1 MNSNVFKKIILS
13 FLVLSFVCPALCD
26 DKLTFNYKDVAQD
39 VSDISFYQ
47 PVPEDVRYP
56 LMPESAEVKNVV
68 LLIGDGMG
76 LSQVRLA
83 ALKAGGT
90 DIRLYM
96 EKMPVTG
103 ILTTEPHGRFV
114 TDSAAAATAI
124 ACGIKTTNGTLGQD
138 PDGLK
143 YFTFAEL
150 YKMSGGRCGL
160 VATSE
165 LTHATPAGFASHVE
179 SRSMEKEIAV
189 QMMDNGFD
197 VLFGGGKRYF
207 LPSTDEK
214 SIREDDKD
222 LIRQARNSG
231 YTFIEDR
238 DQLNNLDRETG
249 KVLGL
254 FSSHAMTTFAPEPT
268 IAEMTRAALKVLSR
282 DKKEDGFFLKKLL
295 SRDKEDGFFLMVEGS
310 QIDWAG
316 HANNVENI
324 IKQTLLFDLAVRE
337 ALEFALKDKNT
348 LVLVTADHETG
359 GLVVTGGSSS
369 ENVAVEWATK
379 SHSASH
385 VPLFAF
391 GPEAMKFTGVYH
403 HTDLAKKIA
412 EVLRI
417 EDFPRLMQ
425 QQPAAA
431 ETTAE

>member
-1 MNSNVFKKIILS
+1 MNTAFTKRLTALLL
-13 FLVLSFVCPALCD
+13 FCLVSAAFCQQDLN
-26 DKLTFNYKDVAQD
+26 FNYRDEVKD

-47 PVPEDVRYP
+47 PSPTDTQYP
-56 LMPESAEVKNVV
+56 VTTESEKVKNVI

-103 ILTTEPHGRFV
+103 ILTTEPHGRFI

-143 YFTFAEL
+143 YFSFAEL
-150 YKMSGGRCGL
+150 HKIRGGRCGL

-179 SRSMEKEIAV
+179 SRGMERAIAV
-189 QMMDNGFD
+189 QMIENGFD
-197 VLFGGGKRYF
+197 VLFAGGKRYF
-207 LPSTDEK
+207 LPKSDEK
-214 SIREDDKD
+214 SNREDDRD
-222 LIRQARNSG
+222 LIKQALNSG
-231 YTFIEDR
+231 YVFIEHR
-238 DQLNNLDRETG
+238 NQLRNLQPGTN

-254 FSSHAMTTFAPEPT
+254 FSNHAMTTFAPEPT
-268 IAEMTRAALKVLSR
+268 ISEMARTAIKVLSN
-282 DKKEDGFFLKKLL
+282 KNEN
-295 SRDKEDGFFLMVEGS
+295 GFFLMVEGS

-324 IKQTLLFDLAVRE
+324 IKQTLEFDMAVKE
-337 ALEFALKDKNT
+337 ALDFAVKDKNT

-369 ENVAVEWATK
+369 ENLAVEWATK

-385 VPLFAF
+385 VPLFAY
-391 GPEAMKFTGVYH
+391 GPQALNFTGVYH
-403 HTDLAKKIA
+403 HTDLAAKIA
-412 EVLRI
+412 EIMGI
-417 EDFPRLMQ
+417 ENFPRTMQ
-425 QQPAAA
+425 KQPDKTELAA
-431 ETTAE
+431 E